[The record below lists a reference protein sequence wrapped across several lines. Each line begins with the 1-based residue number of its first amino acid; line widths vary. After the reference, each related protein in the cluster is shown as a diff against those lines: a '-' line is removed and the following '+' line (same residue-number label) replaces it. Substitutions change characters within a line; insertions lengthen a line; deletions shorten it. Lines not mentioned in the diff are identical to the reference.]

1 MSSILTCNR
10 LVVVAA
16 RTLTTP
22 TLAASQ
28 YAPFS
33 DSQRPFM
40 GWVGFPTAKQEN
52 AHDCGY
58 ACVRILASYHGL
70 SEVEYPPLPETHL
83 SIEDVLK
90 FAAKAGFSGHA
101 FRTSY
106 SWLLEKVP
114 TPFIVHWKGEHFVVV
129 HRIDTTRVGMSDPA
143 TGTLVELTK
152 QEFVQ
157 GWLGAI
163 RGPGAWKRG
172 VVVFLEKNLPHDQ

>member
-1 MSSILTCNR
+1 MSSILICIR
-10 LVVVAA
+10 LVMVAA

-22 TLAASQ
+22 TLAASE
-28 YAPFS
+28 YAPLS
-33 DSQRPFM
+33 DSPRPLK
-40 GWVGFPTAKQEN
+40 GRVGFPTAKQEN

-70 SEVEYPPLPETHL
+70 GEVEHPPLPETHL
-83 SIEDVLK
+83 SIEDILK
-90 FAAKAGFSGHA
+90 FAAKVGFTGHA

-114 TPFIVHWKGEHFVVV
+114 TPFIVHWKGEHFIVI
-129 HRIDTTRVGMSDPA
+129 HRIDGARVGISDPA

-172 VVVFLEKNLPHDQ
+172 VVLFLEKNVSHAQ